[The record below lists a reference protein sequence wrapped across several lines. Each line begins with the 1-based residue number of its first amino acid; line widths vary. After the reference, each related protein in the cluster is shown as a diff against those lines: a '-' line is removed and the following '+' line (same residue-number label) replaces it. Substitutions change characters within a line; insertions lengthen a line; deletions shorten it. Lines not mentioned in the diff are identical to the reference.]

1 MHVGFIENLE
11 VSRDMISTFLM
22 RTCFHSVRLLEG
34 GSPTASLTMMM
45 MMTTNEDETISET
58 RNIDILFGFHLV
70 PENPPL
76 SSLI

>member
-1 MHVGFIENLE
+1 
-11 VSRDMISTFLM
+11 
-22 RTCFHSVRLLEG
+22 
-34 GSPTASLTMMM
+34 MMM

-58 RNIDILFGFHLV
+58 RNIDILFSFHLV